1 MVDVKLVVTH
11 FYSSFGL
18 SGEDS
23 YPHFRQEA
31 VIVIGILKRMVKEKV
46 MECTVRRG
54 FSRHQR
60 ILETQKM
67 QDVYVIQ
74 VSKNTTLTVR

>member
-1 MVDVKLVVTH
+1 MCGGCQAGSDTQLLL
-11 FYSSFGL
+11 FRAQWGGFLSS
-18 SGEDS
+18 
-23 YPHFRQEA
+23 FRQEA
-31 VIVIGILKRMVKEKV
+31 VIVIGILKRMVKEKG
-46 MECTVRRG
+46 MECTVARG

-74 VSKNTTLTVR
+74 VSKNKTLTV